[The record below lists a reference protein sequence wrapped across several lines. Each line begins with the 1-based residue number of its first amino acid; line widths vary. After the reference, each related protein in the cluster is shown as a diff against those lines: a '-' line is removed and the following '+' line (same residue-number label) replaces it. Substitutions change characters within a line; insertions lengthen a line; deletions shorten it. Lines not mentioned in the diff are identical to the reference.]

1 MRNIQIKKKN
11 NGTDIYLVHV
21 PLALPNCEL
30 SESAIRISK
39 MYENLNEYDKV
50 EVDRAIEELKELKLI
65 LQLKE
70 EILFLAMP
78 RDKMN
83 REKRSEAAI

>member
-1 MRNIQIKKKN
+1 
-11 NGTDIYLVHV
+11 
-21 PLALPNCEL
+21 
-30 SESAIRISK
+30 